1 MAPCGVWAK
10 KTHVRQTHTA
20 MAAVEAIEFYVKLV
34 PQEVQAIMS
43 ALEKDVK
50 IIRKARDDEEVD
62 TCSRYGLY
70 SHKGVKTL

>member
-1 MAPCGVWAK
+1 
-10 KTHVRQTHTA
+10 

-50 IIRKARDDEEVD
+50 IIREAHDDEEVD
-62 TCSRYGLY
+62 AHSRYGLY